1 MSGSRALVTSA
12 GTPAP
17 RRRASSR
24 RLGGRFTGLLFVAPA
39 AALFAVFGVYTI
51 VYGFSLSFAR
61 WNGFSPNWTWT
72 GIQNYL
78 DLLGA
83 NPPLATSVRVASQNT
98 LVVMVVLPIAVSAI
112 GLVLA
117 VLLNSIRRFRA
128 LLRTVY
134 FLPYVTTGI
143 AVFYA
148 WRFVYEPNGSL
159 NAILSGLGLTSLV
172 QRDGFLGNP
181 FTSLAAVLFVLIWAN
196 VPIAMLLYLTG
207 LQTIP
212 ESVVEAA
219 RVDGASTFRTLR
231 SVILPL
237 LNPITALVIIIQLR
251 EALQNFQVFLLM
263 TNGGPVDSTQV
274 LSLRTYQLAFDQASD
289 LGYASALGWM
299 LAAVA
304 IVLAVIN
311 LRILRSRQ

>member
-1 MSGSRALVTSA
+1 MTSSRSQLLSGDTSV
-12 GTPAP
+12 P
-17 RRRASSR
+17 RRRAKTR
-24 RLGGRFTGLLFVAPA
+24 RLGNRFIGLLFVAPA

-51 VYGFSLSFAR
+51 VYGFLLSFAR

-72 GIQNYL
+72 GVQNYL

-83 NPPLATSVRVASQNT
+83 NPPLANSVKVAAQNT
-98 LVVMVVLPIAVSAI
+98 LVVMLVLPLAVCAI
-112 GLVLA
+112 GLILA
-117 VLLNSIRRFRA
+117 VLLNSVPRFRA
-128 LLRTVY
+128 LLRTIY

-148 WRFVYEPNGSL
+148 WRFVYEPNGFL
-159 NAILSGLGLTSLV
+159 NALFAGIGLTGLT

-181 FTSLAAVLFVLIWAN
+181 YTSLAAVLFVLIWAN

-212 ESVVEAA
+212 ESVIEAA
-219 RVDGASTFRTLR
+219 HVDGASRVRTLHA
-231 SVILPL
+231 VILPL
-237 LNPITALVIIIQLR
+237 LNPITALVVIIQLR

-274 LSLRTYQLAFDQASD
+274 LGLRTYQLAFDANND
-289 LGYASALGWM
+289 LGYASALGWF
-299 LAAVA
+299 LGAVA
-304 IVLAVIN
+304 IVLAIVN
-311 LRILRSRQ
+311 LRILRSRV